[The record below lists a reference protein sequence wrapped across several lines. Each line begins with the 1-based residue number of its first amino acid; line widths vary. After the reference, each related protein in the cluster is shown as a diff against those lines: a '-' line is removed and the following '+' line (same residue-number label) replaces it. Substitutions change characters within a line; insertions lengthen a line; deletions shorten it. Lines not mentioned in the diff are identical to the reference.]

1 MCMMTGVWKSN
12 GTTKKRRFRIMKR
25 KKKKKTQVKYRAVLY
40 CRVGTPEQ
48 LSHIDT
54 KKVPLVVQKDKK
66 VLMS

>member
-1 MCMMTGVWKSN
+1 
-12 GTTKKRRFRIMKR
+12 MKR